1 VTEAP
6 DRRPIR
12 LVVSDDLQRSRLTV
26 FFRLLLALPHF
37 VWILLWSAAAF
48 TVAFVAWLA
57 VLFERRVP
65 RTLHDFLAAYVR
77 YATHLGAYL
86 YLAAGPYPGFT
97 GRPGY
102 PVDVEIDPPREQG
115 RWGAGFRLVLALP
128 ALLLTA
134 ALVGGG
140 GGGNSGGSAGIAA
153 VAAFLAWF
161 ACVARGR
168 MPRGLRDLVTYALG
182 YSAQATGYLLMLT
195 SRYPSADP
203 SLVQPPA
210 ELPEHPVRLVL
221 TDTLERSRLTVL
233 FRLLLSFP
241 HLVWLTLWTLVVL
254 LVSFFVWLVAL
265 VLGRVPRFLHRFL
278 AAWVRYTAHVSAFLY
293 VVGGPFPGFLGAA
306 GSYPVDVEIDPPGRQ
321 HRLKTL
327 FRLFLALPALL
338 LSGAYGTV
346 LLVVAVLGWF
356 YALFTGRMPPGLRDL
371 GAVSVRYSA
380 QASAYLFLLT
390 DRYPYSAPALAAPP
404 HDEQL
409 ELVPTP

>member
-1 VTEAP
+1 
-6 DRRPIR
+6 
-12 LVVSDDLQRSRLTV
+12 
-26 FFRLLLALPHF
+26 
-37 VWILLWSAAAF
+37 
-48 TVAFVAWLA
+48 
-57 VLFERRVP
+57 
-65 RTLHDFLAAYVR
+65 
-77 YATHLGAYL
+77 
-86 YLAAGPYPGFT
+86 
-97 GRPGY
+97 
-102 PVDVEIDPPREQG
+102 
-115 RWGAGFRLVLALP
+115 VLALP
-128 ALLLTA
+128 ALLLMA

-161 ACVARGR
+161 ACLAQGR

-182 YSAQATGYLLMLT
+182 YGAQATGYLLMLT

-241 HLVWLTLWTLVVL
+241 HLVWLTLWTVVVL

-306 GSYPVDVEIDPPGRQ
+306 GSYPVDVEIDPPARQ

-327 FRLFLALPALL
+327 FRFLLALPALL
-338 LSGAYGTV
+338 LAGAFGTV